1 MTTKKP
7 QQLVTKVS
15 ILGGK
20 CHIYRNVRS
29 GNVWQYQQWI
39 TDEKRY
45 IRLSLKTTDR
55 ELATERAE
63 KKFAETLGRIHA
75 GEKIFSLTAQEFCD
89 RYLQHLQQRVIL
101 GAIRASFARVV
112 KYHLNHYLAFVRHE
126 TKIQSIPAEQFRD
139 FAQFRRQQTPQPGF
153 LNIKDT
159 QAAISTLY
167 RWGVTEQ
174 LVTQK
179 SMPKWAEF
187 RIPATEG
194 KRQGMTIDDY
204 NKVITVSKVWD
215 RKGTTDRDTY
225 IRKSLHHFMLIQSWY
240 GFRTGEVLGLLW
252 SDVKLR
258 TDGHAEVRIREVT
271 TKRGKG
277 RMCMGRGDVFHR
289 IQAYSHY
296 TAPTDHVFSS
306 FTSGSKWEP
315 NEFYA
320 TWQALV
326 RDVSHKYPAFDTTKS
341 LYDLRH
347 FYISSRLRG
356 GDSPWLIAKYCGT
369 SAEMIGKHYDNVTDL
384 QVSKKIL
391 SKTLK
396 FVGDEVI
403 GVTTQGERDNDHV

>member
-1 MTTKKP
+1 MRTK
-7 QQLVTKVS
+7 QHLLTKIP

-39 TDEKRY
+39 KDEKRY

-89 RYLQHLQQRVIL
+89 RYLAYLQKRVTL
-101 GAIRASFARVV
+101 GAIRASFAKVI
-112 KYHLNHYLAFVRHE
+112 KSHLKHYLSFVGHE
-126 TKIQSIPAEQFRD
+126 TKTQSIPAEKFRD
-139 FAQFRRQQTPQPGF
+139 FAQYRRQQTPKPGF
-153 LNIKDT
+153 LNIKDA
-159 QAAISTLY
+159 QAAISALY
-167 RWGVTEQ
+167 RWGVEEQ
-174 LVTQK
+174 LLTQK

-204 NKVITVSKVWD
+204 NKIITVSKAWD
-215 RKGTTDRDTY
+215 TKGTTEQDKY
-225 IRKSLHHFMLIQSWY
+225 ERKHLHHFILIQGWY
-240 GFRTGEVLGLLW
+240 GFRTGEVLGLVW
-252 SDVKLR
+252 GDVKLR
-258 TDGHAEVRIREVT
+258 TDGHAEVTIREET
-271 TKRGKG
+271 TKRGKS
-277 RMCMGRGDVFHR
+277 RLCMGRGDIFKR
-289 IQAYSHY
+289 LRSYSKF
-296 TAPTDHVFSS
+296 TSSTDHVFSS
-306 FTSGSKWEP
+306 FNACTEWKDGA
-315 NEFYA
+315 FYA
-320 TWQALV
+320 RWRELIRVVKQ
-326 RDVSHKYPAFDTTKS
+326 KYPAFDTTKS

-403 GVTTQGERDNDHV
+403 GMTTQGERDSDHE